1 VSQPRRAASSL
12 VRPAVSKSNLTKP
25 DDRDERA
32 SLFNYDDAPPWLV
45 SLITHMALIILLG
58 LLIESAPAK
67 PGFELTLN
75 LKADPGLADIDAGG
89 GGDAAD
95 LIELPLA
102 GNPEL
107 LVEADASA
115 VAISDL

>member
-1 VSQPRRAASSL
+1 
-12 VRPAVSKSNLTKP
+12 
-25 DDRDERA
+25 
-32 SLFNYDDAPPWLV
+32 
-45 SLITHMALIILLG
+45 MALIILLG
-58 LLIESAPAK
+58 LLIESVPAK

-95 LIELPLA
+95 HRNPPLA

-107 LVEADASA
+107 PVEADASA
-115 VAISDL
+115 VAISDLSLDPVIDAQITGLLSGAAQ